1 MNCHE
6 VQAKIAQ
13 IHGDSPAA
21 EIVVHARECMACH
34 QSLSEVLRQQKWLRE
49 RFAEVSEHL
58 LAHAP
63 PLWGA
68 AFQEHL
74 RGPALPA
81 PLLPLAWAA
90 VLLGAAALSWW
101 MWISSPTGSSKYWVT
116 AWHAPRESTERRTA
130 SANHR
135 VHSKSIPS
143 LSELESLGSV
153 PESSWPAETEP
164 MRTLSERHAVP
175 QPLPESAVVQSLKNP
190 ELSELSAESTAVE
203 PSPEVAV
210 SDPPAPAKFRLGTG
224 VFKMKPTALAPGA
237 QGYVAAIIPDDA
249 TDQATAM
256 VALSLTGLPT
266 ESAFYIRT
274 RDVGGN
280 QIWLGSGKTDTKG
293 SAVAVMLRSSPAAM
307 GGLPAAASGPATVTS
322 GPAIA
327 VGGRATLPLVSSE
340 PPVTVNF
347 DGATGEDL
355 VVVDTGGNVLMT
367 VGAATKPQVV
377 SRVNPSP
384 TP

>member
-6 VQAKIAQ
+6 VQSKIAQ
-13 IHGDSPAA
+13 IDGDSPAV
-21 EIVVHARECMACH
+21 EIIVHARECGACH
-34 QSLSEVLRQQKWLRE
+34 QRLKEVLWQQKWLRE
-49 RFAEVSEHL
+49 RFAEASEQL

-68 AFQEHL
+68 AFQERL

-90 VLLGAAALSWW
+90 VLLAVAALGWW
-101 MWISSPTGSSKYWVT
+101 TWTSSLTGSSKSSV
-116 AWHAPRESTERRTA
+116 AERHAPRESAERPTA
-130 SANHR
+130 VGANHR
-135 VHSKSIPS
+135 ANSKPISS

-175 QPLPESAVVQSLKNP
+175 QPLPESAVVQSLTNP
-190 ELSELSAESTAVE
+190 DLSESSAESAAAE
-203 PSPEVAV
+203 SSPEVAV
-210 SDPPAPAKFRLGTG
+210 SDPPPPAKFRLDTG
-224 VFKMKPTALAPGA
+224 VFKMEPTALAPGA
-237 QGYVAAIIPDDA
+237 QGYLAAIIPNNA

-293 SAVAVMLRSSPAAM
+293 SAVAVLLRGSPT
-307 GGLPAAASGPATVTS
+307 AASGPATVTS
-322 GPAIA
+322 GPALA
-327 VGGRATLPLVSSE
+327 ADGRATLPAVSTE

-367 VGAATKPQVV
+367 VGAPTKPPVEN
-377 SRVNPSP
+377 RVNPSP

>member
-1 MNCHE
+1 
-6 VQAKIAQ
+6 
-13 IHGDSPAA
+13 
-21 EIVVHARECMACH
+21 VHARECAACD
-34 QSLSEVLRQQKWLRE
+34 QSLREVLWQQKWLRE
-49 RFAEVSEHL
+49 RFAEVSEQL

-68 AFQEHL
+68 AFQERL

-81 PLLPLAWAA
+81 PLLPVAWAA
-90 VLLGAAALSWW
+90 VLLGAAALGWW
-101 MWISSPTGSSKYWVT
+101 TWTSSTTSSSKSSV
-116 AWHAPRESTERRTA
+116 AERHAPRESAEGPRA

-135 VHSKSIPS
+135 AHSKPIPS
-143 LSELESLGSV
+143 VSELESLGSA
-153 PESSWPAETEP
+153 PGSSWSAETEP
-164 MRTLSERHAVP
+164 MRALSERRAE
-175 QPLPESAVVQSLKNP
+175 PLPESALVQSLTNP
-190 ELSELSAESTAVE
+190 DLSESSAESAAAE

-210 SDPPAPAKFRLGTG
+210 SEASPPAKFRLGTG
-224 VFKMKPTALAPGA
+224 VFKMEPTALAPGA
-237 QGYVAAIIPDDA
+237 QGYLAAIIPNDA

-274 RDVGGN
+274 KDVGGN

-293 SAVAVMLRSSPAAM
+293 SAVAVLLRGSPAAT
-307 GGLPAAASGPATVTS
+307 GGLPTAASGPATVTS

-327 VGGRATLPLVSSE
+327 AGGRATLPVVSTE
-340 PPVTVNF
+340 PSVTVNF

-367 VGAATKPQVV
+367 VGTATKPPAQN
-377 SRVNPSP
+377 RVNPSP